1 MIKFLKRKEL
11 ILIAGV
17 YGLSFTAVMLFK
29 TLIQDWVIAHSNYYG
44 WLSFLVFILIIVVT
58 ILEIVIRVVG
68 YGMQGDKL
76 NIKIQQGV
84 DIEGIKN
91 GKK

>member
-1 MIKFLKRKEL
+1 MIKLLKRKEL
-11 ILIAGV
+11 IFVVIA
-17 YGLSFTAVMLFK
+17 YSLSIGAVMMFK
-29 TLIQDWVIAHSNYYG
+29 ALIQDWVIAHSNYYG
-44 WLSFLVFILIIVVT
+44 WLSFLVFILIIGVT
-58 ILEIVIRVVG
+58 LLEIIIRVVG

-76 NIKIQQGV
+76 NIKLQQGI